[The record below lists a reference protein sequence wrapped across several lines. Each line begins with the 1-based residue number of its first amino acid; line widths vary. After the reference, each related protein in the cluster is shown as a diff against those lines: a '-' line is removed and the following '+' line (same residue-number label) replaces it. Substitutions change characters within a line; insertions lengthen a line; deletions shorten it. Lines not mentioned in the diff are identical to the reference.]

1 MSPLASDP
9 TLRIPPIPRE
19 AMASVPTSDNTNM
32 SNNETRQDWKRWLN
46 YPSLVRQ
53 LPFILYL
60 TGLGVLYI
68 YNGHWANKTIR
79 QTPLAEKE
87 MRELQYEYI
96 AAKGELLARSK
107 PSEVVRAVEPLGLK
121 QLTSSPVVLADS
133 STLKTDRSN

>member
-1 MSPLASDP
+1 
-9 TLRIPPIPRE
+9 
-19 AMASVPTSDNTNM
+19 M
-32 SNNETRQDWKRWLN
+32 SNNETRLDWKRWLN

-60 TGLGVLYI
+60 TLLGVLYI

-79 QTPLAEKE
+79 NIQRAETE
-87 MRELQYEYI
+87 MQELQYEYI

-107 PSEVVRAVEPLGLK
+107 PGEVLKAVAPLGLK

-133 STLKTDRSN
+133 TNIQTDRSK